1 MTYQRYAEFRMNQ
14 SNILSNSWLLQR
26 AEREDRIR
34 LMNGLMSIFRF
45 VVKNIFENFLVFI
58 AECS

>member
-1 MTYQRYAEFRMNQ
+1 MNQ
-14 SNILSNSWLLQR
+14 SNILLNSWLLQR